1 MNRNDKKL
9 TDAAVD
15 KFIQSNSNM
24 MNDIVGELYGKDK
37 QKLLESNTNT
47 SKKEILVK
55 IKDNLKKASMLH
67 FGIEK
72 YITFGTSHII
82 ELKNGWVVEMD
93 RNGGRVLHIYEDK
106 R

>member
-1 MNRNDKKL
+1 M
-9 TDAAVD
+9 
-15 KFIQSNSNM
+15 I
-24 MNDIVGELYGKDK
+24 NDIVGAIYGKDK
-37 QKLLESNTNT
+37 QKLLEGNTNT
-47 SKKEILVK
+47 SKQKILAK

-106 R
+106 TK